1 MSDRNN
7 LLVPLPQQM
16 SIYLTLI
23 SYFCITHILYDT
35 FIQYRFFL
43 FQFHH
48 SHIMSKKT
56 NISMSSFYADVILDI
71 RLLVYICQNTFLWKM
86 LAQTACKA
94 ALWKNVILKYII
106 LWSLYVWSLMYTE
119 TFVQIIKFQ
128 QLSRIHEHD
137 SMRFSHG
144 HSAFTLFLS
153 FFFLSSIKK
162 KKIWTS
168 LYIIDWQV
176 INFIYLL

>member
-7 LLVPLPQQM
+7 LLVPLAQQM

-35 FIQYRFFL
+35 FIQYHFFL

-94 ALWKNVILKYII
+94 ALWKNVILKNIM
-106 LWSLYVWSLMYTE
+106 V
-119 TFVQIIKFQ
+119 FVCVIPHVHRNFCPNHQVIPQ

-153 FFFLSSIKK
+153 FFFL
-162 KKIWTS
+162 
-168 LYIIDWQV
+168 Q
-176 INFIYLL
+176 